1 VNRSQHRKEQQVK
14 RKPPA
19 QNVRRVRAI
28 DGNSRFAIVNK
39 CGRTVQ
45 CESFQEYKLVLL
57 LERDPEVQDYLSQP
71 ETLSFHNEHGRVATY
86 TPDFQV
92 WTVSGDISFHE
103 VTLAERRS
111 QKNQQQREAAAQ
123 RICVARGWR
132 YVVHTETDLPTGS
145 AFANLQLLF
154 GFRAGCFADAAIMSH
169 LPDVLSGDTPTSLTA
184 VVNHL
189 HTITGR
195 EPAQI
200 VPTLLYQLW
209 HGQLQTDWQ
218 QMLFQDAAPLA
229 AARIWREG

>member
-1 VNRSQHRKEQQVK
+1 MK

-71 ETLSFHNEHGRVATY
+71 ETLSFHTEHGRAATY

-92 WTVSGDISFHE
+92 WTVSGDIALHE
-103 VTLAERRS
+103 VTLASRRS
-111 QKNQQQREAAAQ
+111 QTNQQREAAAQ
-123 RICVARGWR
+123 RICAERGWQ

-145 AFANLQLLF
+145 EFANLQLLF

-169 LPDVLSGDTPTSLTA
+169 LPDVLPDVLPGNTPTSLTA
-184 VVNHL
+184 VVNQL
-189 HTITGR
+189 QTLTGR

-200 VPTLLYQLW
+200 MPTLLHQLW

-218 QMLFQDAAPLA
+218 QMLFQDAAPVA